1 MRHKRKPHK
10 RQATGISIHAP
21 LAGCDGLQE
30 KQRGTHLKFQSTHPL
45 RGATA
50 SPKSAHIRHLH
61 FNPHFNPRTPCGV
74 RPRGILRDAAIP
86 DISIHAPLAGCDD
99 GICAAQEVG
108 KDFNPRT
115 PCGVRRRRTRQQG
128 NGYQFQSTHP
138 LRGATAKQRR
148 NGTPRAISI
157 HAPLAGCDFG
167 NLPRRFLFCHFN
179 PRTPCGVRRHR
190 PYYPGNGRDFN
201 PRTPCGVRQTRAD
214 RQVAERDISIHAPL
228 AGCDVDFAED
238 VRKAAEISIH
248 APLAGC
254 DAVVACII
262 TDTGISI
269 HAPLAGCDAAADLD
283 RCQRPYFNPRTPCG
297 VRLHRC
303 PGDRAAQNFNPRTP
317 CGVRLPNKPPLYAN
331 YNFNPR
337 TPCGVR
343 RALPACSV
351 RSWPFQSTHPLR
363 GATIYRPRG
372 KERPRKFQSTHPLRG
387 ATVVFN
393 TLLGELWDFNPRT
406 PCGVRREQGGVV
418 YPQDIISIHAPLAG
432 CDGRERS
439 EDRAN
444 HDFNPRTPC
453 GVRRARIPTGAAA

>member
-157 HAPLAGCDFG
+157 HAPLAGCDTMERYNYNEAMRISIHAPLAG
-167 NLPRRFLFCHFN
+167 CDVGGGAVPRDGRHFN
-179 PRTPCGVRRHR
+179 PRTPCGVRR
-190 PYYPGNGRDFN
+190 
-201 PRTPCGVRQTRAD
+201 
-214 RQVAERDISIHAPL
+214 
-228 AGCDVDFAED
+228 
-238 VRKAAEISIH
+238 
-248 APLAGC
+248 
-254 DAVVACII
+254 
-262 TDTGISI
+262 
-269 HAPLAGCDAAADLD
+269 
-283 RCQRPYFNPRTPCG
+283 
-297 VRLHRC
+297 
-303 PGDRAAQNFNPRTP
+303 
-317 CGVRLPNKPPLYAN
+317 
-331 YNFNPR
+331 
-337 TPCGVR
+337 
-343 RALPACSV
+343 V
-351 RSWPFQSTHPLR
+351 RS
-363 GATIYRPRG
+363 AE
-372 KERPRKFQSTHPLRG
+372 K
-387 ATVVFN
+387 
-393 TLLGELWDFNPRT
+393 
-406 PCGVRREQGGVV
+406 
-418 YPQDIISIHAPLAG
+418 
-432 CDGRERS
+432 
-439 EDRAN
+439 
-444 HDFNPRTPC
+444 
-453 GVRRARIPTGAAA
+453 